1 VIACP
6 TCSHPVASSAKTC
19 PRCGH
24 AFGALGPEYAAAF
37 AAAPLTQKIAIS
49 ILLIDGIDFAAK
61 TQGKSRAALL
71 RQIVADFIGTPRSTL
86 ESADAQDRR

>member
-1 VIACP
+1 MIACP

-37 AAAPLTQKIAIS
+37 AAAPLAQKIAIS
-49 ILLIDGIDFAAK
+49 VLLLG
-61 TQGKSRAALL
+61 GGLALAYL
-71 RQIVADFIGTPRSTL
+71 SLAHYLQW
-86 ESADAQDRR
+86 